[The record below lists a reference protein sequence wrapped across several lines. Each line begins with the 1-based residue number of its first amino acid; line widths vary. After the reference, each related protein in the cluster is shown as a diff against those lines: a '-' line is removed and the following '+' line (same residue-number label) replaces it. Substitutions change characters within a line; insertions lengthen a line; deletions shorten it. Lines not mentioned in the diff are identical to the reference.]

1 MLLKRL
7 QQIEMKL
14 IIQLIIAAF
23 FSGIIPLLFE
33 PLFKNNFSPLEY
45 GNYDLFL
52 KLMMIFTLLM
62 TFKAET
68 LLSSSS
74 AKELEKIY
82 NDCVTLS
89 LTCFLIY
96 TLFYLLV
103 VFMFNTDFSITVF
116 LALVSGLLFSLIT
129 TTVTYLLRQKQ
140 KLYVTI
146 QKPIRRIVEV
156 LTLILFINFYKLP
169 FSLEISTIVGLTASA
184 LPLLQKSRLR
194 LSSIRISIQ
203 PQLNL
208 LKKSKSVMIGEVFN
222 TLSLS
227 FLSFFV
233 FMNYSINDLGVLE
246 LSFKILSIPQL
257 LICSVLAIIIQ
268 NNIGALVSERKPI
281 LNNIRQFFFFLAIM
295 ATLFTLTIF
304 LGAEIVISTLFE
316 DQWSKSINYTKRLLP
331 HLFFFIIFSPLSRVL
346 YALMDNKAIRNWQFL
361 KLLFISSTLF
371 FYKKN
376 LDDFLFIYAIV
387 SAFSYL
393 LLIWVIANSVRKY
406 NAKLEEL

>member
-7 QQIEMKL
+7 QKIEMKL

-33 PLFKNNFSPLEY
+33 PFFKNNFSPLEY

-74 AKELEKIY
+74 LKDLEKIY

-96 TLFYLLV
+96 TFFYLLV
-103 VFMFNTDFSITVF
+103 VLLFNTDFSITVF

-140 KLYVTI
+140 KLYITI
-146 QKPIRRIVEV
+146 QKPIRRIVEA

-194 LSSIRISIQ
+194 LSSIGISIQ

-246 LSFKILSIPQL
+246 LSFKVLSIPQL

-295 ATLFTLTIF
+295 STLFTLTIF

-316 DQWSKSINYTKRLLP
+316 DQWSKSINYTKLLLP

-376 LDDFLFIYAIV
+376 LDDFLSIYAIV

>member
-7 QQIEMKL
+7 QKIEMKL

-33 PLFKNNFSPLEY
+33 PFFKNNFSPLEY

-74 AKELEKIY
+74 LKDLEKIY

-96 TLFYLLV
+96 TFFYLLV
-103 VFMFNTDFSITVF
+103 VLLFNTDFSITVF

-146 QKPIRRIVEV
+146 QKPIRRIVEA

-194 LSSIRISIQ
+194 LSSIGISIQ

-246 LSFKILSIPQL
+246 LSFKVLSIPQL

-295 ATLFTLTIF
+295 STLFTLTIF

-316 DQWSKSINYTKRLLP
+316 DQWSKSINYTKLLLP

-376 LDDFLFIYAIV
+376 LDDFLSIYAIV

>member
-7 QQIEMKL
+7 QKIEMKL

-33 PLFKNNFSPLEY
+33 PFFKNNFSPLEY

-74 AKELEKIY
+74 LKDLEKIY

-96 TLFYLLV
+96 TFFYLLV
-103 VFMFNTDFSITVF
+103 VLLFNTDFSITVF

-146 QKPIRRIVEV
+146 QKPIRRIVEA

-194 LSSIRISIQ
+194 LSSIGISIQ

-233 FMNYSINDLGVLE
+233 FLNYSINDLGVLE
-246 LSFKILSIPQL
+246 LSFKVLSIPQL

-295 ATLFTLTIF
+295 STLFTLTIF

-316 DQWSKSINYTKRLLP
+316 DQWSKSINYTKLLLP

-376 LDDFLFIYAIV
+376 LDDFLSIYAIV

>member
-1 MLLKRL
+1 
-7 QQIEMKL
+7 
-14 IIQLIIAAF
+14 
-23 FSGIIPLLFE
+23 
-33 PLFKNNFSPLEY
+33 
-45 GNYDLFL
+45 
-52 KLMMIFTLLM
+52 
-62 TFKAET
+62 
-68 LLSSSS
+68 
-74 AKELEKIY
+74 
-82 NDCVTLS
+82 
-89 LTCFLIY
+89 
-96 TLFYLLV
+96 
-103 VFMFNTDFSITVF
+103 
-116 LALVSGLLFSLIT
+116 
-129 TTVTYLLRQKQ
+129 
-140 KLYVTI
+140 
-146 QKPIRRIVEV
+146 
-156 LTLILFINFYKLP
+156 
-169 FSLEISTIVGLTASA
+169 
-184 LPLLQKSRLR
+184 
-194 LSSIRISIQ
+194 
-203 PQLNL
+203 
-208 LKKSKSVMIGEVFN
+208 MIGEVFN

-281 LNNIRQFFFFLAIM
+281 LNNIRQFFFFLVIM
-295 ATLFTLTIF
+295 STLFTLIIF

-316 DQWSKSINYTKRLLP
+316 DQWSKSINYTKLLLP

-361 KLLFISSTLF
+361 KLLFISLTLF

-406 NAKLEEL
+406 NAKLKEL

>member
-1 MLLKRL
+1 
-7 QQIEMKL
+7 
-14 IIQLIIAAF
+14 
-23 FSGIIPLLFE
+23 
-33 PLFKNNFSPLEY
+33 
-45 GNYDLFL
+45 
-52 KLMMIFTLLM
+52 M

-74 AKELEKIY
+74 VKELEKIY

-103 VFMFNTDFSITVF
+103 VFLFNTDFSITVF

-129 TTVTYLLRQKQ
+129 TTITYLLRQKQ

-194 LSSIRISIQ
+194 LSSIGISIQ

-295 ATLFTLTIF
+295 STLFTLTIF

-316 DQWSKSINYTKRLLP
+316 DQWSKSINYTKLLLP

-361 KLLFISSTLF
+361 KLLLILSTLF
-371 FYKKN
+371 FYNKPLN
-376 LDDFLFIYAIV
+376 EFLFIYAIV

-393 LLIWVIANSVRKY
+393 LLIWVISNSIRKY
-406 NAKLEEL
+406 HAKLEVL

>member
-1 MLLKRL
+1 
-7 QQIEMKL
+7 
-14 IIQLIIAAF
+14 
-23 FSGIIPLLFE
+23 
-33 PLFKNNFSPLEY
+33 
-45 GNYDLFL
+45 
-52 KLMMIFTLLM
+52 
-62 TFKAET
+62 
-68 LLSSSS
+68 
-74 AKELEKIY
+74 
-82 NDCVTLS
+82 
-89 LTCFLIY
+89 
-96 TLFYLLV
+96 
-103 VFMFNTDFSITVF
+103 
-116 LALVSGLLFSLIT
+116 
-129 TTVTYLLRQKQ
+129 
-140 KLYVTI
+140 
-146 QKPIRRIVEV
+146 
-156 LTLILFINFYKLP
+156 
-169 FSLEISTIVGLTASA
+169 
-184 LPLLQKSRLR
+184 
-194 LSSIRISIQ
+194 
-203 PQLNL
+203 
-208 LKKSKSVMIGEVFN
+208 MIGEVFN

-246 LSFKILSIPQL
+246 LSFKILAIPQQ
-257 LICSVLAIIIQ
+257 LISRELAIIIQ

-295 ATLFTLTIF
+295 STLFTLTIF

-316 DQWSKSINYTKRLLP
+316 DQWSKSINYTKLLLP

-406 NAKLEEL
+406 NAKLKEL

>member
-14 IIQLIIAAF
+14 IIQLVIAAF

-33 PLFKNNFSPLEY
+33 PFFKNNFSPLEY

-74 AKELEKIY
+74 LKDLEKIY

-96 TLFYLLV
+96 TFFYLLV
-103 VFMFNTDFSITVF
+103 VLLFNTDFSITVF

-146 QKPIRRIVEV
+146 QKPIRRIVEA

-194 LSSIRISIQ
+194 LSSIGISIQ

-233 FMNYSINDLGVLE
+233 FLNYSINDLGVLE
-246 LSFKILSIPQL
+246 LSFKVLSIPQL

-295 ATLFTLTIF
+295 STLFTLTIF

-316 DQWSKSINYTKRLLP
+316 DQWSKSINYTKLLLP

-376 LDDFLFIYAIV
+376 LDDFLSIYAIV